1 MKNKTIKKYILS
13 LIILLIFI
21 VSLIFILNR
30 YEYKMYTKN
39 YNDKIN
45 LIISN
50 IKNRYPNI
58 EESDIIEIINN
69 EEDSEDILSKYGID
83 SITKN
88 DKVNNKIRI
97 ISLIIIIT
105 FDSLI
110 ILIFYL
116 YDKNKSK
123 KIKEITKMISKI
135 NNRQFDIDINDF
147 NEGELSILKN
157 EISKTTI
164 MLRQVADNSV
174 KDKLNLKDSLGDI
187 SHQLKTPL
195 TSITIMI
202 DNILD
207 SPDMDEKTRK
217 KFLIN
222 IKREILNINFLVMSL
237 LKLSKFDANV
247 VKFNK
252 ESVYLKDIIIESIKN
267 VSMIKEL
274 KNITIKVSGDDD
286 IKLLCDFKWQVESIT
301 NILKNSIEHTSEY
314 GTVEVNYSENKL
326 YTRILIKD
334 NGKGINSDDLP
345 HIFDRFY
352 KGENGSDDSFGIGL
366 SLSKTIIEKEGG
378 SITVKSTPNIGTIFT
393 IKYLKKTKNIEI

>member
-13 LIILLIFI
+13 LIILLIFNI
-21 VSLIFILNR
+21 SLIFILNR

-45 LIISN
+45 SIISN
-50 IKNRYPNI
+50 IKNKYPNI

-88 DKVNNKIRI
+88 DKVNNKLRI

-207 SPDMDEKTRK
+207 NPDMDEKTRK
-217 KFLIN
+217 RFLIN

-247 VKFNK
+247 VRFNK

-274 KNITIKVSGDDD
+274 KNITIKVSGDDN

-352 KGENGSDDSFGIGL
+352 KGKNGSDDSFGIGL

-393 IKYLKKTKNIEI
+393 IKYLK

>member
-13 LIILLIFI
+13 LIILLIFN

-45 LIISN
+45 SIISN
-50 IKNRYPNI
+50 IKNKYPNI

-88 DKVNNKIRI
+88 DKVNNKLRI

-157 EISKTTI
+157 EISKTTT

-174 KDKLNLKDSLGDI
+174 KDKLNLKDSLDDI

-207 SPDMDEKTRK
+207 NPDMDEKTRK

-274 KNITIKVSGDDD
+274 KNITIKVSGDDN

-334 NGKGINSDDLP
+334 NGKGIDSGDLP

-393 IKYLKKTKNIEI
+393 IKYLK

>member
-13 LIILLIFI
+13 LIILLIFN

-45 LIISN
+45 SIISN

-69 EEDSEDILSKYGID
+69 EKDSEDILSKYGID

-157 EISKTTI
+157 EISKTTT

-207 SPDMDEKTRK
+207 NPDMNEKTRK

-274 KNITIKVSGDDD
+274 KNITIKVSGDDN

-334 NGKGINSDDLP
+334 NGKGIDSDDLP

-393 IKYLKKTKNIEI
+393 IKYLK

>member
-13 LIILLIFI
+13 LIILLIFN

-45 LIISN
+45 SIISN

-69 EEDSEDILSKYGID
+69 EKDSEDILSKYGID

-157 EISKTTI
+157 EISKTTT

-207 SPDMDEKTRK
+207 NPDMNEKTRK

-252 ESVYLKDIIIESIKN
+252 ESVYLKDIIKESIKN

-274 KNITIKVSGDDD
+274 KNITIKVSGDDN

-352 KGENGSDDSFGIGL
+352 KGKNGSDDSFGIGL

-393 IKYLKKTKNIEI
+393 IKYLK

>member
-13 LIILLIFI
+13 LIILLIFN

-45 LIISN
+45 SIISN

-69 EEDSEDILSKYGID
+69 EEDSEDILSNYGID

-123 KIKEITKMISKI
+123 KIKEIIKMISKI

-207 SPDMDEKTRK
+207 NPDMDEKTRK
-217 KFLIN
+217 RFLIN

-252 ESVYLKDIIIESIKN
+252 ESVYLKDIINESIKN

-274 KNITIKVSGDDD
+274 KNITIKVSGDDN

-301 NILKNSIEHTSEY
+301 NILKNSIEHTKEY
-314 GTVEVNYSENKL
+314 GIVEVNYSENKL

-334 NGKGINSDDLP
+334 NGKGIDNDDLP

-352 KGENGSDDSFGIGL
+352 KGKNGSDDSFGIGL

-393 IKYLKKTKNIEI
+393 IKYLK

>member
-13 LIILLIFI
+13 LIILLIFN

-45 LIISN
+45 SIISN
-50 IKNRYPNI
+50 IKNKYPNI
-58 EESDIIEIINN
+58 EESDIIEIINS
-69 EEDSEDILSKYGID
+69 EEESEDILSKYGID

-157 EISKTTI
+157 EISKTTT

-207 SPDMDEKTRK
+207 NPDMNEKTRK

-274 KNITIKVSGDDD
+274 KNITIKVSGDDN

-334 NGKGINSDDLP
+334 NGKGIDSDDLP

-393 IKYLKKTKNIEI
+393 IKYLK

>member
-13 LIILLIFI
+13 LIILLIFN

-45 LIISN
+45 SIISN

-69 EEDSEDILSKYGID
+69 EEDSEDILSNYGID

-123 KIKEITKMISKI
+123 KIKEIIKMISKI

-207 SPDMDEKTRK
+207 NPDMNEKTRK

-274 KNITIKVSGDDD
+274 KNITIKVSGDDN

-334 NGKGINSDDLP
+334 NGKGIDSDDLP

-352 KGENGSDDSFGIGL
+352 KGKNGSDDSFGIGL

-393 IKYLKKTKNIEI
+393 IKYLK

>member
-13 LIILLIFI
+13 LIILLIFN

-30 YEYKMYTKN
+30 YEYKMYAKN

-45 LIISN
+45 SIISN
-50 IKNRYPNI
+50 IKNKYPNI

-97 ISLIIIIT
+97 ISLIIVIT

-207 SPDMDEKTRK
+207 SPDMNEKTRK

-274 KNITIKVSGDDD
+274 KNITIKVSGDDN

-352 KGENGSDDSFGIGL
+352 KGKNGSDDSFGIGL

-393 IKYLKKTKNIEI
+393 IKYLK

>member
-1 MKNKTIKKYILS
+1 MKNKIIKKYILS
-13 LIILLIFI
+13 LIILLIFN

-30 YEYKMYTKN
+30 YEYKTYTKN
-39 YNDKIN
+39 YNNKIN
-45 LIISN
+45 TIISN
-50 IKNRYPNI
+50 IKNKYPDI
-58 EESDIIEIINN
+58 EESDIIEIINS
-69 EEDSEDILSKYGID
+69 EQDSEDILSNYGID

-164 MLRQVADNSV
+164 MLRQVADNSIN
-174 KDKLNLKDSLGDI
+174 DKLNLKDSLGDI

-207 SPDMDEKTRK
+207 NPDMDEKTRK

-252 ESVYLKDIIIESIKN
+252 ESVYLKDIINESIKN

-274 KNITIKVSGDDD
+274 KNITIKVSGDDN
-286 IKLLCDFKWQVESIT
+286 IKLLCDFKWQIESIT

-334 NGKGINSDDLP
+334 NGKGIDSDDLP

-352 KGENGSDDSFGIGL
+352 KGKNGSNDSFGIGL

-393 IKYLKKTKNIEI
+393 IKYLK

>member
-13 LIILLIFI
+13 LIILLILNI
-21 VSLIFILNR
+21 SLIFILNR

-45 LIISN
+45 TIISN
-50 IKNRYPNI
+50 IKNKYPDI
-58 EESDIIEIINN
+58 EESDIIEIINS

-164 MLRQVADNSV
+164 MLRQVADNSIN
-174 KDKLNLKDSLGDI
+174 DKLNLKDSLGDI

-207 SPDMDEKTRK
+207 NPDMNEKTRK

-222 IKREILNINFLVMSL
+222 IKREIVNINFLVMSL

-252 ESVYLKDIIIESIKN
+252 ESVYLKDIINESIKN

-274 KNITIKVSGDDD
+274 KNITIKVSGDDN

-301 NILKNSIEHTSEY
+301 NILKNSIEHTKEY
-314 GTVEVNYSENKL
+314 GIVEVNYSENKL

-334 NGKGINSDDLP
+334 NGKGIDSDDLP

-352 KGENGSDDSFGIGL
+352 KGKNGSNDSFGIGL

-393 IKYLKKTKNIEI
+393 IKYLK

>member
-13 LIILLIFI
+13 LIILLILNI
-21 VSLIFILNR
+21 SLIFILNR

-45 LIISN
+45 SIIGN
-50 IKNRYPNI
+50 IKNKYPDI
-58 EESDIIEIINN
+58 EESDIIEIINS

-164 MLRQVADNSV
+164 MLRQVADNSIN
-174 KDKLNLKDSLGDI
+174 DKLNLKDSLGDI

-207 SPDMDEKTRK
+207 NPDMDEKTRK
-217 KFLIN
+217 RFLIN

-274 KNITIKVSGDDD
+274 KNITIKVSGDDN

-301 NILKNSIEHTSEY
+301 NILKNSIEHTKEY
-314 GTVEVNYSENKL
+314 GIVEVNYSENKL

-334 NGKGINSDDLP
+334 NGKGIDNDDLP

-352 KGENGSDDSFGIGL
+352 KGKNGSNDSFGIGL

-393 IKYLKKTKNIEI
+393 IKYLK

>member
-13 LIILLIFI
+13 LIILLIFN

-45 LIISN
+45 SIISN
-50 IKNRYPNI
+50 IKNKYPNI

-88 DKVNNKIRI
+88 DKVNNKVRI

-207 SPDMDEKTRK
+207 NPDMNEKTRK
-217 KFLIN
+217 KFLTN

-274 KNITIKVSGDDD
+274 KNITIKVSGDDN

-334 NGKGINSDDLP
+334 NGKGIDSDDLP

-393 IKYLKKTKNIEI
+393 IKYLK

>member
-13 LIILLIFI
+13 LIILLIFN

-45 LIISN
+45 SIISN

-58 EESDIIEIINN
+58 EESDIIEIIN

-157 EISKTTI
+157 EISKTTT

-207 SPDMDEKTRK
+207 NPDMNEKTRK
-217 KFLIN
+217 KFLVN

-274 KNITIKVSGDDD
+274 KNITIKVSGDDN

-352 KGENGSDDSFGIGL
+352 KGKNGSDDSFGIGL

-393 IKYLKKTKNIEI
+393 IKYLK

>member
-13 LIILLIFI
+13 LIILLIFN

-45 LIISN
+45 SIISN
-50 IKNRYPNI
+50 IKNKYPNI

-88 DKVNNKIRI
+88 DKVNNNIKI

-164 MLRQVADNSV
+164 MLRQVADNSIN
-174 KDKLNLKDSLGDI
+174 DKLNLKDSLGDI

-207 SPDMDEKTRK
+207 NPDMDEKTRK
-217 KFLIN
+217 RFLIN

-252 ESVYLKDIIIESIKN
+252 ESVYLKDIINESIKN

-274 KNITIKVSGDDD
+274 KNITIKVSGDDN

-301 NILKNSIEHTSEY
+301 NILKNSIEHTKEY
-314 GTVEVNYSENKL
+314 GIVEVNYSENKL

-334 NGKGINSDDLP
+334 NGKGIDNDDLL

-352 KGENGSDDSFGIGL
+352 KGKNGSNDSFGIGL

-393 IKYLKKTKNIEI
+393 IKYLK

>member
-13 LIILLIFI
+13 LIILLIFN

-30 YEYKMYTKN
+30 YEYKMYAKN

-45 LIISN
+45 SIISN

-207 SPDMDEKTRK
+207 SPDMNEKTRK

-274 KNITIKVSGDDD
+274 KNITIKVSGDDN

-334 NGKGINSDDLP
+334 NGKGIDSGDLP

-393 IKYLKKTKNIEI
+393 IKYLK

>member
-13 LIILLIFI
+13 LIILLIFN

-45 LIISN
+45 SIISN
-50 IKNRYPNI
+50 IKNKYPNI
-58 EESDIIEIINN
+58 EESDIIEITNN

-274 KNITIKVSGDDD
+274 KNITIKVSGDDN

-334 NGKGINSDDLP
+334 NGKGIDSGDLP

-393 IKYLKKTKNIEI
+393 IKYLK

>member
-13 LIILLIFI
+13 LIILLILNI
-21 VSLIFILNR
+21 SLIFILNR
-30 YEYKMYTKN
+30 YEYKTYAKN

-45 LIISN
+45 SIISS
-50 IKNRYPNI
+50 IKDKYPDI
-58 EESDIIEIINN
+58 EESDIIEIINS
-69 EEDSEDILSKYGID
+69 EENSEDILNKYGID

-88 DKVNNKIRI
+88 DKVNNKIKI

-157 EISKTTI
+157 EISKTTT

-207 SPDMDEKTRK
+207 NPDMDEKTRK

-252 ESVYLKDIIIESIKN
+252 ESVYLKDIINESIKN

-274 KNITIKVSGDDD
+274 KNITIKVSGDDN
-286 IKLLCDFKWQVESIT
+286 IKLLCDFKWQIESIT

-334 NGKGINSDDLP
+334 NGKGIESDDLP

-352 KGENGSDDSFGIGL
+352 KGKNGSNDSFGIGL

-393 IKYLKKTKNIEI
+393 IKYLK

>member
-13 LIILLIFI
+13 LIILLIFN

-45 LIISN
+45 SIISN

-157 EISKTTI
+157 EISKTTT

-207 SPDMDEKTRK
+207 NPDMNEKTRK

-252 ESVYLKDIIIESIKN
+252 ESVYLKDIITESIKN

-274 KNITIKVSGDDD
+274 KNITIKVSGDDN

-352 KGENGSDDSFGIGL
+352 KGKNGSDDSFGIGL

-393 IKYLKKTKNIEI
+393 IKYLK

>member
-13 LIILLIFI
+13 LIILLIFNI
-21 VSLIFILNR
+21 SLIFILNR

-45 LIISN
+45 SIISN
-50 IKNRYPNI
+50 IKNKYPNI

-88 DKVNNKIRI
+88 DKVNNKVRI

-207 SPDMDEKTRK
+207 NPDMNEKTRK

-274 KNITIKVSGDDD
+274 KNITIKVSGDDN

-334 NGKGINSDDLP
+334 NGKGIDSDDLP

-352 KGENGSDDSFGIGL
+352 KGENGSDNSFGIGL

-393 IKYLKKTKNIEI
+393 IKYLK

>member
-13 LIILLIFI
+13 LIILLIFN

-45 LIISN
+45 SIISN
-50 IKNRYPNI
+50 IKNKYPNI

-88 DKVNNKIRI
+88 DKVNNKVRI

-157 EISKTTI
+157 EISKTTT

-207 SPDMDEKTRK
+207 NPDMNEKTRK

-274 KNITIKVSGDDD
+274 KNITIKVSGDDN

-314 GTVEVNYSENKL
+314 GIVEVNYSENKL

-334 NGKGINSDDLP
+334 NGKGIDSDDLP

-352 KGENGSDDSFGIGL
+352 KGENSSDDSFGIGL

-393 IKYLKKTKNIEI
+393 IKYLK

>member
-13 LIILLIFI
+13 LIILLIFNI
-21 VSLIFILNR
+21 SLIFILNR

-45 LIISN
+45 SIISN
-50 IKNRYPNI
+50 IKNKYPNI

-157 EISKTTI
+157 EISKTTT

-207 SPDMDEKTRK
+207 SPDMNEKTRK

-274 KNITIKVSGDDD
+274 KNITIKVSGDDN

-334 NGKGINSDDLP
+334 NGKGIDSGDLP

-393 IKYLKKTKNIEI
+393 IKYLK

>member
-13 LIILLIFI
+13 LIILLIFN

-45 LIISN
+45 TIISN
-50 IKNRYPNI
+50 IKNKYPDI
-58 EESDIIEIINN
+58 EESDIIEIINS

-164 MLRQVADNSV
+164 MLRQVADNSIN
-174 KDKLNLKDSLGDI
+174 DKLNLKDSLGDI

-207 SPDMDEKTRK
+207 NPDMDEKTRK
-217 KFLIN
+217 RFLIN

-252 ESVYLKDIIIESIKN
+252 ESVYLKDIINESIKN

-274 KNITIKVSGDDD
+274 KNITIKVSGDDN

-301 NILKNSIEHTSEY
+301 NILKNSIEHTKEY
-314 GTVEVNYSENKL
+314 GIVEVNYSENKL

-334 NGKGINSDDLP
+334 NGKGIDSDDLP

-352 KGENGSDDSFGIGL
+352 KGENSSDDSFGIGL

-393 IKYLKKTKNIEI
+393 IKYLK

>member
-13 LIILLIFI
+13 LIILLIFN

-45 LIISN
+45 SIISN
-50 IKNRYPNI
+50 IKNKYPNI

-88 DKVNNKIRI
+88 DKVNNKVRI

-157 EISKTTI
+157 EISKTTT

-207 SPDMDEKTRK
+207 NPDMNEKTRK

-274 KNITIKVSGDDD
+274 KNITIKVSGDDN

-334 NGKGINSDDLP
+334 NGKGIDSDDLP

-352 KGENGSDDSFGIGL
+352 KGKNGSDDSFGIGL

-378 SITVKSTPNIGTIFT
+378 SIIVKSTPNIGTIFT
-393 IKYLKKTKNIEI
+393 IKYLK

>member
-13 LIILLIFI
+13 LIILLIFN

-45 LIISN
+45 SIISN

-207 SPDMDEKTRK
+207 SPDMNEKTRK

-274 KNITIKVSGDDD
+274 KNITIKVSGDDN

-334 NGKGINSDDLP
+334 NGKGIDSGDLP

-393 IKYLKKTKNIEI
+393 IKYLK

>member
-13 LIILLIFI
+13 LIILLIFN

-45 LIISN
+45 SIISN
-50 IKNRYPNI
+50 IKNKYPNI

-207 SPDMDEKTRK
+207 SPDMNEKTRK

-274 KNITIKVSGDDD
+274 KNITIKVSGDDN

-334 NGKGINSDDLP
+334 NGKGIDSGDLP

-352 KGENGSDDSFGIGL
+352 KGKNGSDDSFGIGL

-393 IKYLKKTKNIEI
+393 IKYLK

>member
-13 LIILLIFI
+13 LIILLIFN

-45 LIISN
+45 SIISN
-50 IKNRYPNI
+50 IKNKYPNI

-157 EISKTTI
+157 EISKTTT

-207 SPDMDEKTRK
+207 NPDMDEKIRK

-274 KNITIKVSGDDD
+274 KNITIKVSGDDN

-352 KGENGSDDSFGIGL
+352 KGKNGSDDSFGIGL

-393 IKYLKKTKNIEI
+393 IKYLK

>member
-13 LIILLIFI
+13 LIILLILNI
-21 VSLIFILNR
+21 SLIFILNR

-45 LIISN
+45 SIISN
-50 IKNRYPNI
+50 IKNKYPDI
-58 EESDIIEIINN
+58 EESDIIEIINS

-88 DKVNNKIRI
+88 DKVNNNIRI

-164 MLRQVADNSV
+164 MLRQVADNSIN
-174 KDKLNLKDSLGDI
+174 DKLNLKDSLGDI

-207 SPDMDEKTRK
+207 NPDMDEKTRK
-217 KFLIN
+217 RFLIN

-252 ESVYLKDIIIESIKN
+252 ESVYLKDIINESIKN

-274 KNITIKVSGDDD
+274 KNITIKVSGDDN

-301 NILKNSIEHTSEY
+301 NILKNSIEHTKEY
-314 GTVEVNYSENKL
+314 GIVEVNYSENKL

-334 NGKGINSDDLP
+334 NGKGIDNDDLP

-352 KGENGSDDSFGIGL
+352 KGKNGSNDSFGIGL

-393 IKYLKKTKNIEI
+393 IKYLK

>member
-13 LIILLIFI
+13 LIILLIFN

-45 LIISN
+45 SIISN

-157 EISKTTI
+157 EISKTTT

-207 SPDMDEKTRK
+207 SPDMNEKTRK

-274 KNITIKVSGDDD
+274 KNITIKVSGDDN

-352 KGENGSDDSFGIGL
+352 KGKNGSDDSFGIGL

-393 IKYLKKTKNIEI
+393 IKYLK

>member
-13 LIILLIFI
+13 LIILLIFN

-30 YEYKMYTKN
+30 YEYKMYAKN

-45 LIISN
+45 SIISN
-50 IKNRYPNI
+50 IKNKYPNI

-207 SPDMDEKTRK
+207 SPDMNEKTRK

-274 KNITIKVSGDDD
+274 KNITIKVSGDDN

-334 NGKGINSDDLP
+334 NGKGIDSDDLP

-352 KGENGSDDSFGIGL
+352 KGKNGSDDSFGIGL

-393 IKYLKKTKNIEI
+393 IKYLK

>member
-13 LIILLIFI
+13 LIILLIFN

-45 LIISN
+45 SIISN
-50 IKNRYPNI
+50 IKNKYPNI

-157 EISKTTI
+157 EISKTTT

-207 SPDMDEKTRK
+207 NPDMDEKTRK

-274 KNITIKVSGDDD
+274 KNITIKVSGDDN

-334 NGKGINSDDLP
+334 NGKGIDSGDLP

-352 KGENGSDDSFGIGL
+352 KGKNGSDDSFGIGL

-393 IKYLKKTKNIEI
+393 IKYLK

>member
-13 LIILLIFI
+13 LIILLIFN

-39 YNDKIN
+39 YNNKIN
-45 LIISN
+45 SIISN
-50 IKNRYPNI
+50 IKNKYPDI
-58 EESDIIEIINN
+58 EESDIIEIINS

-164 MLRQVADNSV
+164 MLRQVADNSIN
-174 KDKLNLKDSLGDI
+174 DKLNLKDSLGDI

-207 SPDMDEKTRK
+207 NPDMDENTRK
-217 KFLIN
+217 RFLIN

-252 ESVYLKDIIIESIKN
+252 ESVYLKDIINESIKN

-274 KNITIKVSGDDD
+274 KNITIKVSGDDN

-301 NILKNSIEHTSEY
+301 NILKNSIEHTKEY
-314 GTVEVNYSENKL
+314 GIVEVNYSENKL

-334 NGKGINSDDLP
+334 NGKGIDNDDLP

-352 KGENGSDDSFGIGL
+352 KGKNGSNDSFGIGL

-393 IKYLKKTKNIEI
+393 IKYLK

>member
-13 LIILLIFI
+13 LIILLIFN

-45 LIISN
+45 SIISN
-50 IKNRYPNI
+50 IKNKYPNI

-88 DKVNNKIRI
+88 NKVNNKIRI

-207 SPDMDEKTRK
+207 SPDMNEKTRK

-274 KNITIKVSGDDD
+274 KNITIKVSGDDN

-352 KGENGSDDSFGIGL
+352 KGKNGSDDSFGIGL

-393 IKYLKKTKNIEI
+393 IKYLK

>member
-13 LIILLIFI
+13 LIILLIFN

-30 YEYKMYTKN
+30 YEYKMYAKN

-45 LIISN
+45 SIISN
-50 IKNRYPNI
+50 IKNKYPNI

-207 SPDMDEKTRK
+207 NPDMDEKTRK

-247 VKFNK
+247 VRFNK

-274 KNITIKVSGDDD
+274 KNITIKVSGDDN

-334 NGKGINSDDLP
+334 NGKGIDSDDLP

-352 KGENGSDDSFGIGL
+352 KGKNGSDDSFGIGL

-393 IKYLKKTKNIEI
+393 IKYLK

>member
-13 LIILLIFI
+13 LIILLIFN

-45 LIISN
+45 SIISN

-88 DKVNNKIRI
+88 DKVNNKVRI

-157 EISKTTI
+157 EISKTTT

-207 SPDMDEKTRK
+207 NPDMNEKTRK

-274 KNITIKVSGDDD
+274 KNITIKVSGDDN

-352 KGENGSDDSFGIGL
+352 KGKNGSDDSFGIGL

-393 IKYLKKTKNIEI
+393 IKYLK

>member
-13 LIILLIFI
+13 FIILLIFN

-45 LIISN
+45 SIISN
-50 IKNRYPNI
+50 IKNKYPNI
-58 EESDIIEIINN
+58 EERDIIEIINN

-157 EISKTTI
+157 EISKTTT

-207 SPDMDEKTRK
+207 SPDMNEKTRK

-274 KNITIKVSGDDD
+274 KNITIKVSGDDN

-334 NGKGINSDDLP
+334 NGKGIDNDDLP

-366 SLSKTIIEKEGG
+366 SLSKTIIEKKGG

-393 IKYLKKTKNIEI
+393 IKYLK

>member
-13 LIILLIFI
+13 LIILLIFN

-45 LIISN
+45 SIISN
-50 IKNRYPNI
+50 IKNKYPNI

-69 EEDSEDILSKYGID
+69 KEDSEDILSKYGID

-88 DKVNNKIRI
+88 DKVNNKIKI

-157 EISKTTI
+157 EISKTTT

-207 SPDMDEKTRK
+207 NPDMNEKTRK

-274 KNITIKVSGDDD
+274 KNITIKVSGDDN

-334 NGKGINSDDLP
+334 NGKGIDSGDLP

-352 KGENGSDDSFGIGL
+352 KGKNGSDDSFGIGL

-393 IKYLKKTKNIEI
+393 IKYLK

>member
-13 LIILLIFI
+13 LIILLIFN

-30 YEYKMYTKN
+30 YEYKMYAKN
-39 YNDKIN
+39 YNNKIN
-45 LIISN
+45 SIISS
-50 IKNRYPNI
+50 IKDKYPDI
-58 EESDIIEIINN
+58 EESDIIEIINS
-69 EEDSEDILSKYGID
+69 EQDSEDILSKYGIN
-83 SITKN
+83 SITLN

-123 KIKEITKMISKI
+123 KIKEIIKMISKI

-157 EISKTTI
+157 EISKTTT

-207 SPDMDEKTRK
+207 NPDMDEKTRK

-252 ESVYLKDIIIESIKN
+252 ESVYLKDIINESIKN

-274 KNITIKVSGDDD
+274 KNITIKVSGDDN
-286 IKLLCDFKWQVESIT
+286 IKLLCDFKWQIESIT

-334 NGKGINSDDLP
+334 NGKGIDSDDLP

-352 KGENGSDDSFGIGL
+352 KGKNGSNDSFGIGL

-393 IKYLKKTKNIEI
+393 IKYLK

>member
-13 LIILLIFI
+13 LIILLIFN

-45 LIISN
+45 TIISN
-50 IKNRYPNI
+50 IKNKYPNI

-88 DKVNNKIRI
+88 DKVNNKLRI

-157 EISKTTI
+157 EISKTTT

-207 SPDMDEKTRK
+207 NPDMNEKTRK

-274 KNITIKVSGDDD
+274 KNITIKVSGDDN

-301 NILKNSIEHTSEY
+301 NILKNSIEYTSEY

-334 NGKGINSDDLP
+334 NGKGIDSDDLP

-393 IKYLKKTKNIEI
+393 IKYLK